1 MRWDDEA
8 MKIRI
13 ELDVDETAVDAF
25 AVNDVAAS
33 VTDAV
38 LWMPGAANVT
48 VTAIQTEP
56 EEATVSD

>member
-1 MRWDDEA
+1 MR
-8 MKIRI
+8 IRI